1 MEIEVVAGDIT
12 RFSADAIVNSANP
25 SLLAGSGVCG
35 AIHRVAGS
43 QLEAACLSLGPI
55 KPGAAVITQAF
66 NLPAKWVIHAVGP
79 RWLGGKQNEE
89 DVLAMCYQ
97 NIIQRGEEVHAVH
110 LSVPSISTGIYR
122 FPLALASKIVISTL
136 KSTTSRSI
144 QRISLICMDQETERE
159 YQKAITEILPQ

>member
-1 MEIEVVAGDIT
+1 MEIEVIAGDIT

-35 AIHRVAGS
+35 AIHRIAGTK
-43 QLEAACLSLGPI
+43 LEAACLSLGPI

-79 RWLGGKQNEE
+79 RWLDGKHNEE
-89 DVLAMCYQ
+89 DVLAQCYQ

-122 FPLALASKIVISTL
+122 FPLALASKIAISTL

-144 QRISLICMDQETERE
+144 QRISFVCMDQYTEQAYRN
-159 YQKAITEILPQ
+159 AVASIL

>member
-1 MEIEVVAGDIT
+1 MEIEVIAGDIT

-35 AIHRVAGS
+35 AIHRIAGS
-43 QLEAACLSLGPI
+43 KLEAACLSLGPI

-79 RWLGGKQNEE
+79 RWLDGKHNEE
-89 DVLAMCYQ
+89 DVLAQCYQ

-110 LSVPSISTGIYR
+110 LSVPFISTGIYR
-122 FPLALASKIVISTL
+122 FPLALASKIAISTL

-144 QRISLICMDQETERE
+144 QRISFVCMDQDTEQAYRN
-159 YQKAITEILPQ
+159 AVASIL